1 MRRPPSALP
10 PSPVPEFGEDVGQFL
25 TPRGRFAI
33 ELYPTFARLV
43 GKTFEFKVAY
53 KSIARMFYLPKASP
67 TGDEPSKCV
76 LAVPARAPRPR
87 RLCARP
93 AAVRTRAC
101 HRALRTRPARRYY
114 FVVSLDDPLRHGAQ
128 RHALLVMQLDRRHI
142 VVPLNVSD
150 EDIRAGKY
158 EGIGKDS
165 KEMVGD
171 LPRVVAALFKHV
183 TGKAIFKPGGFT
195 GAHGQA
201 SVKASLKSNDGALY
215 LLEKS
220 LMFLHK
226 PALWLRYSDVTLATT
241 RRSTGASRTGE
252 LALTVKAGTALAAGA
267 ASGRGGTDIVFQ
279 ALDVADL
286 DAVRKYLESRDV
298 PVEEDAHGGGA
309 VKAAAADDGD
319 DDEEDEDDDD
329 DDDEDFDG
337 EAEEEKEKVRA
348 PRRGA
353 ARARRRRAS
362 SFKPPRPSAAP
373 PLCRP
378 RRPRASAPSA
388 ARRAP
393 AATTPATA
401 TTRCPTTKRARQR
414 AAPATTTTTRAATT
428 RALRRRRRRRRRPRR
443 RPRRRAARRRSSPR
457 RRSRPSG
464 PRQRTTTTT
473 EGPRARA
480 QCWLCARVA

>member
-1 MRRPPSALP
+1 MRARRASARAA
-10 PSPVPEFGEDVGQFL
+10 PSPTLRP
-25 TPRGRFAI
+25 
-33 ELYPTFARLV
+33 ARCR
-43 GKTFEFKVAY
+43 
-53 KSIARMFYLPKASP
+53 ARANSRQ
-67 TGDEPSKCV
+67 
-76 LAVPARAPRPR
+76 RAPRP
-87 RLCARP
+87 
-93 AAVRTRAC
+93 
-101 HRALRTRPARRYY
+101 RPARRYY
-114 FVVSLDDPLRHGAQ
+114 FVLSLDDPLRHGAQ

-142 VVPLNVSD
+142 AVPLNVSD

-201 SVKASLKSNDGALY
+201 SVKASLKSNDGTLY

-298 PVEEDAHGGGA
+298 PVEEEAHGGGA

-353 ARARRRRAS
+353 ARRAARARRRRAS
-362 SFKPPRPSAAP
+362 SYKPPRPSAAP

-428 RALRRRRRRRRRPRR
+428 RALRRRRRRQRPRR

-464 PRQRTTTTT
+464 PRQKTTTTT